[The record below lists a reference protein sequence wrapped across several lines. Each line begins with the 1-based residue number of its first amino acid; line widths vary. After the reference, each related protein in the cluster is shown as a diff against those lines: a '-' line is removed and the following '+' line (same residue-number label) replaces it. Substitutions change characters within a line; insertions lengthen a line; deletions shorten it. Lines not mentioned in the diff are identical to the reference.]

1 MSFAK
6 IKKTSARLAITDYFY
21 NVGYPVDAKDIL
33 DFLRSKNLKTNKTTV
48 YRIIDY
54 LHRNGLLE
62 KIEFGEG
69 KFRYEMKKSDH
80 HHLICDKCGRI
91 EDITD
96 NFIEDFEDEILNKR
110 GFQVK
115 KHSLEFFGIC
125 KNCQS

>member
-21 NVGYPVDAKDIL
+21 NIDYPVDIQEIIK
-33 DFLRSKNLKTNKTTV
+33 FLRSKDLNTNKTTV
-48 YRIIDY
+48 YRIIEY
-54 LHRNGLLE
+54 LYNNNLLE
-62 KIEFGEG
+62 RLDFGEG
-69 KFRYEMKKSDH
+69 KFRYEIKKGDH
-80 HHLICDKCGRI
+80 HHLICNKCGRI

-96 NFIEDFEDEILNKR
+96 NFINDFENEILDKR

>member
-6 IKKTSARLAITDYFY
+6 IKKTSARLAVTDYFY
-21 NVGYPVDAKDIL
+21 NVEYPVDAKDIL

-54 LHRNGLLE
+54 LYQNGLLE
-62 KIEFGEG
+62 KIEFGDG
-69 KFRYEMKKSDH
+69 KFRYEMKKGDH
-80 HHLICDKCGRI
+80 HHLICDKCDRI

-96 NFIEDFEDEILNKR
+96 NFIESFEEEILNKR